1 MDSTANIYAE
11 RTALEAVLS
20 RAFDNE
26 GLNNIIE
33 ILKRHTKICI
43 DMTDS
48 ERNSIFAPDSFDNI
62 DIICT
67 LFNAFGIEPPIALK
81 PFFEQIEDN
90 EETIV
95 SKPNSLFLKDCSKE
109 KAEELRNQ
117 YGIWVISKDDV
128 SDRMFEA
135 ASFKDEFIPFNNY
148 GPSDNGWKNI
158 ITNNDLKLPPCNSLI
173 LSDNF
178 LLFNKRGE
186 HVLGLVNLI
195 HLLDAVLPKQLS
207 IPFYILI
214 LSQAKNGEEEK
225 MIRKIAQWKDDLIK
239 ALNRNYIIQI
249 EFILSQKVIHKR
261 VIYMNYAYIGTEKGF
276 KIFMP
281 FSNRVYSDGDQKNS
295 AWIYS
300 YFHDPFRKGRRDHEL
315 ATDDIELVRG
325 IYKQA
330 RENHGKPSLRE
341 GQPKFVGPLW
351 VLNFHPIE
359 FLISCA
365 TPLHTQ

>member
-20 RAFDNE
+20 RAFENE
-26 GLNNIIE
+26 GLLTIIE
-33 ILKRHTKICI
+33 ILKRHAKICI
-43 DMTDS
+43 DMTDA
-48 ERNSIFAPDSFDNI
+48 ERKTVFVPEDFDNI

-81 PFFEQIEDN
+81 SFFEQIEDQ

-95 SKPNSLFLKDCSKE
+95 SKPNSLFLKDCSIE
-109 KAEELRNQ
+109 RAEELRNK
-117 YGIWVISKDDV
+117 YGVWVISKEEV
-128 SDRMFEA
+128 SDRLFEG
-135 ASFKDEFIPFNNY
+135 ASFKDEFVPFDSY

-158 ITNNDLKLPPCNSLI
+158 ITKNDLRLPPSNSLI

-195 HLLDAVLPKQLS
+195 HLLDAILPEKLS

-214 LSQAKNGEEEK
+214 LSPAKNGEEEM
-225 MIRKIAQWKDDLIK
+225 MIRKITQWKEDLIK
-239 ALNRNYIIQI
+239 ALNRDYVIQI

-261 VIYMNYAYIGTEKGF
+261 IIYMNYAYIGTEKGF

-295 AWIYS
+295 AWFYS
-300 YFHDPFRKGRRDHEL
+300 YFHDPFRKGRREHEL
-315 ATDDIELVRG
+315 ATDDIELVKG

-330 RENHGKPSLRE
+330 RENQGKTDLRE
-341 GQPKFVGPLW
+341 GQPKFVGSPLGA
-351 VLNFHPIE
+351 VFSPNRIFE
-359 FLISCA
+359 
-365 TPLHTQ
+365 